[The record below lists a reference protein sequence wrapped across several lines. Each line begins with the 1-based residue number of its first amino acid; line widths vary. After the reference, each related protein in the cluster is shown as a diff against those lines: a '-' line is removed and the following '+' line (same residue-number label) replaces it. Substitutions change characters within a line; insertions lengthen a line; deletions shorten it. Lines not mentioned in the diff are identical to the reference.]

1 MLPSESSKEGE
12 YGRSHRISAAVFSI
26 VEQWLERWKQ
36 GRIGWHEPHGNT
48 NLRKHWPDLAE
59 GSRVLVPYCGKA
71 FDLVWLADRRLD
83 VVGVELSAIAVESF
97 FNEQKLDYAV
107 DSDGK
112 LRRYRSRDQP
122 ITVFCGD
129 YFDFESQPFD
139 ALFDR
144 GALVAVPA
152 DERPNYVRHTKTL
165 LKKHA
170 YRLIITLEYNQAQAN
185 GPPFAVMPDE
195 VISYWDDL
203 QVLGRHN
210 DIDNCPP
217 KFKAAGLTEVMECCW
232 SSITPSS

>member
-1 MLPSESSKEGE
+1 M
-12 YGRSHRISAAVFSI
+12 
-26 VEQWLERWKQ
+26 VEPWLERWEQ
-36 GRIGWHEPHGNT
+36 GRIGWHEPHGNA
-48 NLRKHWPDLAE
+48 NLKKHWPDLSE

-71 FDLVWLADRRLD
+71 LDLIWLADRRLD

-97 FNEQKLDYAV
+97 FNERKLNYDV
-107 DSDGK
+107 DNDGK
-112 LRRYRSRDQP
+112 LLRYRSHDQA

-152 DERPNYVRHTKTL
+152 DERLRYVEHTKAL
-165 LKKHA
+165 LKENA
-170 YRLIITLEYNQAQAN
+170 YRLIITLEYDQAAAN

-195 VISYWDDL
+195 INSYWDDL
-203 QVLGRHN
+203 QMLSRHN

-217 KFKAAGLTEVMECCW
+217 KFKAAGLTEVMESAW
-232 SSITPSS
+232 SS